1 MSALYAVTDPSTGEV
16 VKEYPTATG
25 EQIEA
30 AIAAYAKD
38 VRSRA
43 FPGPD
48 QVYGMRPKAP
58 KRVVGS

>member
-1 MSALYAVTDPSTGEV
+1 VPKF
-16 VKEYPTATG
+16 VKRYGDLGPG
-25 EQIEA
+25 IEA

-43 FPGPD
+43 FPGPE

-58 KRVVGS
+58 KAPKRLMGS